1 MIQKLVTTSHRTAT
15 SILNI
20 QIPAYEI
27 EAKYINSTAIPR
39 LYDTIADIQSCDEIF
54 YGYFYEDTLA
64 GLFLLRLIK
73 RKLIFIV

>member
-1 MIQKLVTTSHRTAT
+1 MIQKLITTSHKTAT

-39 LYDTIADIQSCDEIF
+39 LYDTVADIELCDEIF
-54 YGYFYEDTLA
+54 TAIFMKINLP
-64 GLFLLRLIK
+64 GLFLLKWMK